1 LHKARNQIKT
11 SLIIKMKKGI
21 IVLLAATLGLA
32 ACNKEK
38 KGAGGLLYTI
48 HHSEGK
54 EKIKEGDIVK
64 MNFIQKND
72 KDSILGSTYDM
83 ENPQVFPVQKKMYA
97 GDMND
102 VLTMFGEGDSAT
114 FKVNLDTM
122 AFYSKQPK
130 PEQFKNDKYLTFTVK
145 IEKVFAKK
153 AGEADST
160 FNKRAG
166 EFFQADFKANADKKK
181 NAEEGKLK
189 SYIADNNLK
198 TTTSASGLQYIIK
211 APGNAERAA
220 LGDTVTLNYTGRVTK
235 KNSKG
240 KYPVFDTSDEKTAKE
255 EGKFQAGRPYGPT
268 KMAIGSTI
276 PGFTEAIQLIGKGGK
291 IMAII
296 PSKLG
301 YGEQGA
307 PQVGIMPYSPIV
319 FEIEITD
326 IKKGTAPAPSAPA
339 MPAAQ

>member
-1 LHKARNQIKT
+1 
-11 SLIIKMKKGI
+11 MKKGI

-72 KDSILGSTYDM
+72 KDSVLANTYDSEM
-83 ENPQVFPVQKKMYA
+83 AQVFPAQKKMYS

-102 VLTMFGEGDSAT
+102 VLTLFGEGDSAT

-130 PEQFKNDKYLTFTVK
+130 PEQFKNDKYITFTVK
-145 IEKVFAKK
+145 VEKVFKK
-153 AGEADST
+153 NANEPDSL
-160 FNKRAG
+160 FKKRAG
-166 EFFQADFKANADKKK
+166 EFFQADYKATIDKKK
-181 NAEEGKLK
+181 GAEEGKIK
-189 SYIADNNLK
+189 SYVADNNLK
-198 TTTSASGLQYIIK
+198 TTTAASGLQYIITTAGGAEK
-211 APGNAERAA
+211 AAI
-220 LGDTVTLNYTGRVTK
+220 GDTVSLNYTGRLTK
-235 KNSKG
+235 KNAKG
-240 KYPVFDTSDEKTAKE
+240 TYPVFDTSDEKIAKA

-268 KMAIGSTI
+268 KMAVGGTI

-291 IMAII
+291 ITAII

-307 PQVGIMPYSPIV
+307 VQVGIMPYSPIV

-326 IKKGTAPAPSAPA
+326 IKKGQAPTAQTMSAP
-339 MPAAQ
+339 MMK